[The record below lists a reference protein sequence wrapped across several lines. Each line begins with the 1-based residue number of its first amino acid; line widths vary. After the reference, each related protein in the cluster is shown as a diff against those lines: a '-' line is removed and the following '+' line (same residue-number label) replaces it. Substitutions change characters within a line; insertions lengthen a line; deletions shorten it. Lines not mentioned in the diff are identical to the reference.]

1 MDACE
6 RYKQAGRQWSVA
18 LRTEWYIFIV
28 GERMGKEEDHLLP
41 HFWVDAKTCI
51 FSSLFDPV
59 WSKGTV
65 WSKGK
70 QRGFF
75 GGLVVNNLPAN
86 VGDSGWI
93 PGSERSPGGG
103 NGSPPQYSC
112 LRNPMDRGAWRA
124 PVLGSQSGTRLSDW
138 AHTS

>member
-28 GERMGKEEDHLLP
+28 EERMGKEEDHLLP
-41 HFWVDAKTCI
+41 RFWVDAKTCI

-65 WSKGK
+65 MVLLK
-70 QRGFF
+70 
-75 GGLVVNNLPAN
+75 
-86 VGDSGWI
+86 
-93 PGSERSPGGG
+93 
-103 NGSPPQYSC
+103 SC
-112 LRNPMDRGAWRA
+112 S
-124 PVLGSQSGTRLSDW
+124 V
-138 AHTS
+138 